1 MNFFY
6 CPHSATLQN
15 SIGILLQL
23 HINIL
28 ENSTWNKLLILIP
41 VQYIH
46 IHIFTQTKNFFQPH
60 HEGLFSCKTLHMVF
74 TFSQSFKCTTCRIL
88 SYFCNMTD
96 WIIYRGYI
104 LSNIYLEYQCILFIF
119 YLSFQYK
126 HSVHLNYEVFEE
138 QASQFWHFLD
148 WNMRPRMESWR
159 GKLGTIFEIR
169 RRLSPLKK
177 YV

>member
-1 MNFFY
+1 MTEGSKIRKIVHNCNNKIVTNCCLNFFSSVEIRTNGTLNFFY

-74 TFSQSFKCTTCRIL
+74 R
-88 SYFCNMTD
+88 
-96 WIIYRGYI
+96 RG
-104 LSNIYLEYQCILFIF
+104 
-119 YLSFQYK
+119 
-126 HSVHLNYEVFEE
+126 V
-138 QASQFWHFLD
+138 
-148 WNMRPRMESWR
+148 
-159 GKLGTIFEIR
+159 GT
-169 RRLSPLKK
+169 
-177 YV
+177 V